1 MFTNG
6 GARRGAGNTDDEDMA
21 EHVYNSDF
29 YDYIDDGSR
38 ASARTVAPLLLGEMA
53 ITSLLD
59 VGAGHGAW
67 AAEWMAAG
75 VKDVLAVDGDYVT
88 QDRLQVPP
96 ANFRAHDLTTPLDLG
111 RTFDLVQS
119 LEVAEH
125 LPGAK
130 AAMFVESL
138 TRHGD
143 VVLFSA
149 AVPHQGGEH
158 HVNEQPPEYWRQ
170 IFGAAGYAP
179 FDWLRGKL
187 AGQAQVK
194 AWYRFNSFLYAN
206 EAGQARLSAAI
217 RTARIPDGTPLLQGG
232 DFAWNARRAMV
243 RLIPDAL
250 VKPVA
255 MAKAS
260 VEARFKGKAG
270 A

>member
-1 MFTNG
+1 MT
-6 GARRGAGNTDDEDMA
+6 
-21 EHVYNSDF
+21 EHVYNADF

-38 ASARTVAPLLLGEMA
+38 ASARTVAPLLLAEMKIA
-53 ITSLLD
+53 SLLD

-67 AAEWMAAG
+67 ASEWMAAG
-75 VKDVLAVDGDYVT
+75 VADVLAVDGDYVRPD
-88 QDRLQVPP
+88 QLVIP
-96 ANFRAHDLTTPLDLG
+96 AAHFRAADLSQPLDLG

-125 LPGAK
+125 LPHAK
-130 AAMFVESL
+130 AATFVETL

-170 IFGAAGYAP
+170 LFAARGFAA
-179 FDWLRGKL
+179 FDWLRPRL
-187 AGQAQVK
+187 ADQKQVK
-194 AWYRFNSFLYAN
+194 GWYRYNSFVYAN
-206 EAGQARLSAAI
+206 AAGAARLSASILAARVADSVAI
-217 RTARIPDGTPLLQGG
+217 DIGG

-243 RLIPDAL
+243 RLIPTGL

-255 MAKAS
+255 MVKAS
-260 VEARFKGKAG
+260 VEAKLRGRAG